1 MIITGKWRF
10 HKKKREKKKK
20 RQGKQMCNSI
30 KSHLAEVTQ
39 FQVRDQALCLF
50 SPLITNTLVFC
61 CMQLLW
67 GKKNKTKFNSP
78 EWIVT
83 RVFCLLHKGRRLKW
97 KMPLTEF
104 WENVTLLWAL
114 NTQSDGLKKSQCSA
128 HNLCLWHQGT
138 FSLGKSVPWSHP
150 FSY

>member
-78 EWIVT
+78 E
-83 RVFCLLHKGRRLKW
+83 
-97 KMPLTEF
+97 
-104 WENVTLLWAL
+104 
-114 NTQSDGLKKSQCSA
+114 
-128 HNLCLWHQGT
+128 
-138 FSLGKSVPWSHP
+138 
-150 FSY
+150 